1 MDGLTIVKNGVS
13 FKVPPEV
20 EAKGDRAVEAWLQS
34 AEAQTSRL
42 EPTEPDAPVAKSRKS
57 KGEE

>member
-1 MDGLTIVKNGVS
+1 MDGLTIIRNGVS

-20 EAKGDRAVEAWLQS
+20 EGKGDHAVETWLQS
-34 AEAQTSRL
+34 AEAQTARQ
-42 EPTEPDAPVAKSRKS
+42 EAPEADAPAPKSRKS